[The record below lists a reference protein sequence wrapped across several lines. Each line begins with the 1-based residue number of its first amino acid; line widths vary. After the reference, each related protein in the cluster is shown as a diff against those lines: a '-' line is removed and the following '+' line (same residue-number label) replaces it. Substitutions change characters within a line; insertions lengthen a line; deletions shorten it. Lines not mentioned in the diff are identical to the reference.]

1 MKKIGRML
9 AALLTAVL
17 LCAAMGVLFVA
28 CGEGTEEPPQTD
40 PVKVA
45 DGIDFDLA
53 VGAERELAV
62 ADYITAN
69 GNTVSA
75 AAAPE
80 GVVTASVA
88 EGVLTVAAVKSGT
101 AQVKLTCGTVEVTFS
116 VTVYNVY
123 TVTVGSETTQ
133 VREGGTFELP
143 AAIAPE
149 DQNFEFVAWQVG
161 QEQKQPG
168 AEITVNENL
177 TITAVTRRKA
187 PVKVKDG
194 ETFVI
199 AFGGNKQITVA
210 DYITTYGNAVSAS
223 VTPEG
228 IVAASVAGGVLTVTA
243 IRSGEAKVTL
253 SCGEVEAVFGFTVQ
267 KPDVDA
273 PAYANGT
280 ISFDLFNAASGSFTF
295 VPTAPEGVSYTYAY
309 SLAEQDGNAQIS
321 DGALTYTATEPVSK
335 VLTVN
340 VTATATVSGETIEKQ
355 GSFTV
360 TITVTDTTPAVIE
373 SAIAA
378 DGTVD
383 LYDHADGYTIDLTAN
398 IENAGNVTS
407 YTVAVGDEEAA
418 PVENA
423 EEYVFTGS
431 YSDTAQQVTLTVTA
445 LFGEKSV
452 SYTYTL
458 SVIDSTAYRMPNGA
472 LEDVTGWSGMTGIF
486 SNNSTYWDK
495 HETNNDG
502 YYYVGVD
509 GATDTLSG
517 TETVTSPT
525 FVVGGSGWITFKLG
539 SMRPNEGTTLRNIYL
554 EVVEDAADGDDV
566 VLARVRNILF
576 KDPEAALRLNDYKL
590 DLSAYKGKTV
600 YLRAVDNEKGD
611 NFRSL
616 YLDSFVTWYAAEPAA
631 DTYTDLSKAYYLD
644 TAVAL
649 DLAAIN
655 TATVV
660 PVLLSEGLLN
670 KEYTY
675 TASVSKDGLTAE
687 GLTLTAT
694 KSGVYTVT
702 YTVSDGEEPIG
713 SFSVTVT
720 VTNTTQLPEFE
731 NTTKDYA
738 YGEWQSGTPVQVALP
753 ADGERFS
760 YSYSVSAGEASIDGG
775 TLTCTPLAAGS
786 VQITVTVTLTDKKH
800 TVTDLPTRS
809 FTVTLNFADSEI
821 TLAYGNSISVAFDV
835 NDAEIVD
842 KKEYTLD
849 FAKYL
854 VIPIGKTVSYA
865 VTMNEKD
872 IEFDGSS
879 YTLVFAELN
888 LGETEQEFVFAVTA
902 TSGKTQLEYTVTL
915 HIKDTYQYRLYNG
928 GFDLDL
934 DGWKLDGTMD
944 GAENDAALGGISEE
958 TGYWENDPSGVDPL
972 FYNDG
977 KFFSAYAY
985 TPGAT
990 ERATGTLRSSNFII
1004 GGSGWITYKLGGAKN
1019 IEQVYLEV
1027 VSADRE
1033 KRVKLPNFDWS
1044 NNAGSLVRGCTLV
1057 SYRADLIEYGF
1068 TRGEEVYLLLTDNGT
1083 NDYGL
1088 FFLDSVVTYYP
1099 VGSEPDDSFNLVSK
1113 YRLYNGGFETGSLMG
1128 WELTGDI
1135 GVVTDDDNYWND
1147 PNRVYGKNGKYLFS
1161 WYKNGDGVERENAT
1175 GTLQSRVFTLKQD
1188 AIVSF
1193 LLGGGQTGVSLEFVR
1208 PAADGA
1214 GEEVLARFTNQL
1226 FNQLLDNNG
1235 RLMSYYYQFDLKEDT
1250 QCFVR
1255 VIDEAADD
1263 AGSWRCFALDGVET
1277 NLAAKPDGYN
1287 LAVNQLSADV

>member
-1 MKKIGRML
+1 ML
-9 AALLTAVL
+9 TIAALSSGKT
-17 LCAAMGVLFVA
+17 
-28 CGEGTEEPPQTD
+28 
-40 PVKVA
+40 
-45 DGIDFDLA
+45 
-53 VGAERELAV
+53 
-62 ADYITAN
+62 
-69 GNTVSA
+69 TV
-75 AAAPE
+75 
-80 GVVTASVA
+80 T
-88 EGVLTVAAVKSGT
+88 
-101 AQVKLTCGTVEVTFS
+101 LTCGDVTVTFA
-116 VTVYNVY
+116 VTVA
-123 TVTVGSETTQ
+123 
-133 VREGGTFELP
+133 LP
-143 AAIAPE
+143 E
-149 DQNFEFVAWQVG
+149 VA
-161 QEQKQPG
+161 
-168 AEITVNENL
+168 
-177 TITAVTRRKA
+177 A
-187 PVKVKDG
+187 PVFK
-194 ETFVI
+194 
-199 AFGGNKQITVA
+199 
-210 DYITTYGNAVSAS
+210 
-223 VTPEG
+223 
-228 IVAASVAGGVLTVTA
+228 
-243 IRSGEAKVTL
+243 
-253 SCGEVEAVFGFTVQ
+253 
-267 KPDVDA
+267 
-273 PAYANGT
+273 NGA
-280 ISFDLFNAASGSFTF
+280 ISFDLFETNSGSYTF

-616 YLDSFVTWYAAEPAA
+616 YLDAFVTWYDAEPA

-644 TAVAL
+644 TAAAF
-649 DLAAIN
+649 DLAQTN

-675 TASVSKDGLTAE
+675 AAKFEGDGLTAV
-687 GLTLTAT
+687 GLTLKAT

-702 YTVSDGEEPIG
+702 YTVSYGEEEIG

-720 VTNTTQLPEFE
+720 VTNTTPLPEFE
-731 NTTKDYA
+731 NAVHSYA
-738 YGEWQSGTPVQVALP
+738 YGVWETGRAVNVTLP
-753 ADGERFS
+753 EDGERFS
-760 YSYSVSAGEASIDGG
+760 YSYSVSEGTASIDGR
-775 TLTCTPLAAGS
+775 TLTYTPSAAGS
-786 VQITVTVTLTDKKH
+786 VQITVTVTLTDKKY
-800 TVTDLPTRS
+800 TVTDLPTLS

-821 TLAYGNSISVAFDV
+821 TLAGGNNISVAFDV
-835 NDAEIVD
+835 NDAEIAD
-842 KKEYTLD
+842 KEVYTLD
-849 FAKYL
+849 FADYL
-854 VIPIGKTVSYA
+854 VIPVGKTVSYA
-865 VTMNEKD
+865 VTMNEKS
-872 IEFDGSS
+872 IVLDGSS
-879 YTLVFAELN
+879 YTLVFAELELN
-888 LGETEQEFVFAVTA
+888 ETEQEFVFAVTA
-902 TSGKTQLEYTVTL
+902 KSGEKQLEYTVTL

-934 DGWKLDGTMD
+934 DGWKLDGMMD
-944 GAENDAALGGISEE
+944 GEKNDAALGGISEA
-958 TGYWENDPSGVDPL
+958 TGYWENETVPPV
-972 FYNDG
+972 FNNDG
-977 KFFSAYAY
+977 KFFSAYAE
-985 TPGAT
+985 GAA
-990 ERATGTLRSSNFII
+990 EGATGTLRSANFII

-1027 VSADRE
+1027 VSADDGA
-1033 KRVKLPNFDWS
+1033 KRVTLPNFDWS
-1044 NNAGSLVRGCTLV
+1044 DNAGSLVRGCTLV
-1057 SYRADLIEYGF
+1057 SYKANLLEYGF
-1068 TRGEEVYLLLTDNGT
+1068 ARGDKVYLRVTDNGNST
-1083 NDYGL
+1083 GDYGL

-1128 WELTGDI
+1128 WTLEGNI

-1147 PNRVYGKNGKYLFS
+1147 PNNVYGKNGRYLFS
-1161 WYKNGDGVERENAT
+1161 WYTNVDGVSRENAT
-1175 GTLQSRVFTLKQD
+1175 GTLQSRVFTLKKN

-1226 FNQLLDNNG
+1226 FDQLFDNNG

-1255 VIDEAADD
+1255 VIDQVATDEGA
-1263 AGSWRCFALDGVET
+1263 WRCFALDGVET
-1277 NLAAKPDGYN
+1277 YLAKAPAGYN

>member
-1 MKKIGRML
+1 MKKIGKKL
-9 AALLTAVL
+9 AALLAAVL
-17 LCAAMGVLFVA
+17 LCAAMGVLFAA
-28 CGEGTEEPPQTD
+28 CEEGTEEPPQTD

-53 VGAERELAV
+53 VGAEREFAV

-161 QEQKQPG
+161 SEQKQPG
-168 AEITVNENL
+168 AEITVNANL
-177 TITAVTRRKA
+177 TITAATRRKA

-194 ETFVI
+194 EPFEL

-210 DYITTYGNAVSAS
+210 DYITTYGNEVTAS
-223 VTPEG
+223 VGTEG
-228 IVAASVAGGVLTVTA
+228 IVTANVAGGVLTVTA

-418 PVENA
+418 SVENA

-472 LEDVTGWSGMTGIF
+472 LEDVTGWTGMSGGF
-486 SNNSTYWDK
+486 SEDGTYFGK
-495 HETNNDG
+495 YPVNNDG
-502 YYYVGVD
+502 RYYVGID
-509 GATDTLSG
+509 KG
-517 TETVTSPT
+517 TETVVSPS
-525 FVVGGSGWITFKLG
+525 FVVGNSGWITFKLG
-539 SMRPNEGTTLRNIYL
+539 SMRPNSGSELRNIYL
-554 EVVEDAADGDDV
+554 EVVKYSVEGEGE
-566 VLARVRNILF
+566 VLARVRNVLF
-576 KDPEAALRLNDYKL
+576 ADPAAALKLHDYKL
-590 DLSAYKGKTV
+590 DLSQFKGNSV
-600 YLRAVDNEKGD
+600 FIRAVDQEVGE

-616 YLDSFVTWYAAEPAA
+616 YLDAFVTWYDAEPA
-631 DTYTDLSKAYYLD
+631 DTYTDLTHAFWLD
-644 TAVAL
+644 AEVAF
-649 DLAAIN
+649 DLAKTN
-655 TATVV
+655 TAQVT
-660 PVLLSEGLLN
+660 PVFLSEGVLGVQ
-670 KEYTY
+670 YTY
-675 TASVSKDGLTAE
+675 AAEISESGLTAD
-687 GLTLTAT
+687 GLALKAT

-702 YTVSDGEEPIG
+702 YTVSYGGEPIG

-731 NTTKDYA
+731 NAVHSYA
-738 YGEWQSGTPVQVALP
+738 YDKWETGRAVNVTLP
-753 ADGERFS
+753 EDGERFS
-760 YSYSVSAGEASIDGG
+760 YSYSVSAGEASIDGK
-775 TLTCTPLAAGS
+775 TLTYTPSAAGS
-786 VQITVTVTLTDKKH
+786 VQITVTVTLTDKNY

-821 TLAYGNSISVAFDV
+821 TLADGESISVAFDV
-835 NDAEIVD
+835 NDAEVTD
-842 KKEYTLD
+842 KTEYTLD
-849 FAKYL
+849 FAQYL
-854 VIPIGKTVSYA
+854 VIPADKTVSYA
-865 VTMNEKD
+865 VKMNEEN
-872 IEFDGSS
+872 ITLNGSS
-879 YTLVFAELN
+879 YTLVFAGLELN
-888 LGETEQEFVFAVTA
+888 ETEQEFVFAVTA
-902 TSGKTQLEYTVTL
+902 TSGKKQLEYTVTL
-915 HIKDTYQYRLYNG
+915 RIKDTYQYRLFNG

-934 DGWKLDGTMD
+934 DGWTLDGTMD
-944 GAENDAALGGISEE
+944 NEKNDAALGGISEA
-958 TGYWENDPSGVDPL
+958 TGYWENETVPPV
-972 FYNDG
+972 FNNDG
-977 KFFSAYAY
+977 KFFSAYAE
-985 TPGAT
+985 GAA
-990 ERATGTLRSSNFII
+990 ESATGTLRSANFVI
-1004 GGSGWITYKLGGAKN
+1004 GGSGWITYKLGGARN
-1019 IEQVYLEV
+1019 IEQVYLEI
-1027 VSADRE
+1027 VSADDA
-1033 KRVKLPNFDWS
+1033 KRVTLPNFDWS
-1044 NNAGSLVRGCTLV
+1044 DVAGSTVRGCTLV
-1057 SYRADLIEYGF
+1057 AYKANLLDYGF
-1068 TRGEEVYLLLTDNGT
+1068 ARGDKVYLRVTDNGNST
-1083 NDYGL
+1083 GDYGL

-1099 VGSEPDDSFNLVSK
+1099 IGSEPDDSFNLVSK
-1113 YRLYNGGFETGSLMG
+1113 YRLFNGGFETGSLMG
-1128 WELTGDI
+1128 WELTGEI

-1147 PNRVYGKNGKYLFS
+1147 PNNVYGKNGRYLFS
-1161 WYKNGDGVERENAT
+1161 WYTNGDRVSREDAT
-1175 GTLQSRVFTLKQD
+1175 GTLQSRVFTLKKN

-1214 GEEVLARFTNQL
+1214 GEQVLARFTNQL
-1226 FNQLLDNNG
+1226 FDQLLDNNG
-1235 RLMSYYYQFDLKEDT
+1235 RLMSYYYQFDLQEDT

-1255 VIDEAADD
+1255 VIDQAATDEG
-1263 AGSWRCFALDGVET
+1263 AWRCFALDGVET
-1277 NLAAKPDGYN
+1277 NLAKAPEGYN
-1287 LAVNQLSADV
+1287 LAVNQLSANV

>member
-53 VGAERELAV
+53 VGAEREFAV

-75 AAAPE
+75 SSAEETVASAAVE
-80 GVVTASVA
+80 GGT
-88 EGVLTVAAVKSGT
+88 LTVSALSAGETTVT
-101 AQVKLTCGTVEVTFS
+101 LTCGEVTVTFG
-116 VTVYNVY
+116 VTVYRTF
-123 TVTVGSETTQ
+123 TVSVDGEETQ

-590 DLSAYKGKTV
+590 DLSQYKGKTV
-600 YLRAVDNEKGD
+600 FIRAVDQEAGGD
-611 NFRSL
+611 FRSL
-616 YLDSFVTWYAAEPAA
+616 YLDAFVTWYDAEPA

-644 TAVAL
+644 TAAAF
-649 DLAAIN
+649 DLAQTN

-675 TASVSKDGLTAE
+675 AAKFEGDGLTAV
-687 GLTLTAT
+687 GLTLTAE

-702 YTVSDGEEPIG
+702 YTVSDGEEEIG

-720 VTNTTQLPEFE
+720 VTNTTPLPEFE
-731 NTTKDYA
+731 NAVHNYA
-738 YGEWQSGTPVQVALP
+738 YGKWETGAAVNVTLP
-753 ADGERFS
+753 EDGERFS
-760 YSYSVSAGEASIDGG
+760 YSYSVSAGEASIDGK
-775 TLTCTPLAAGS
+775 TLTYTPSAAGS
-786 VQITVTVTLTDKKH
+786 VQITVTVTLKDEKY

-821 TLAYGNSISVAFDV
+821 TLADSNSISVAFDV

-842 KKEYTLD
+842 KEAYTLN
-849 FAKYL
+849 FAHYL
-854 VIPIGKTVSYA
+854 VIPVGKTVSYA
-865 VTMNEKD
+865 VTMNEKS
-872 IEFDGSS
+872 IVLDGSS
-879 YTLVFAELN
+879 YTLVFAKLELN
-888 LGETEQEFVFAVTA
+888 ETEQEFVFAVTA
-902 TSGKTQLEYTVTL
+902 TSGGKQLEYTVTL

-934 DGWKLDGTMD
+934 DGWTLDGMMD
-944 GAENDAALGGISEE
+944 GEKNDAALGGISEA
-958 TGYWENDPSGVDPL
+958 TGYWENETVPPV
-972 FYNDG
+972 FNNDG

-985 TPGAT
+985 TPGET

-1027 VSADRE
+1027 VSADGA

-1068 TRGEEVYLLLTDNGT
+1068 TLGEEVYLLLTDNGA

-1135 GVVTDDDNYWND
+1135 GVVSQDSTYWNNPD
-1147 PNRVYGKNGKYLFS
+1147 HVYGKEGEYLFTWWS
-1161 WYKNGDGVERENAT
+1161 WDAQANEGKGDEVNREGNT
-1175 GTLQSRVFTLKQD
+1175 GTLKSSAFTLRAG

-1193 LLGGGQTGVSLEFVR
+1193 LFGGGVDNEEIYLEFVN
-1208 PAADGA
+1208 AETD
-1214 GEEVLARFTNQL
+1214 EVLAKF
-1226 FNQLLDNNG
+1226 FNTSPSDG
-1235 RLMSYYYQFDLKEDT
+1235 RLVKYWYEFAEVSEDT
-1250 QCFVR
+1250 QCYIR
-1255 VIDEAADD
+1255 VTDNAK
-1263 AGSWRCFALDGVET
+1263 GGWGCFALDGVET
-1277 NLAAKPDGYN
+1277 NLAAKPAGYN

>member
-9 AALLTAVL
+9 AALLAAVL
-17 LCAAMGVLFVA
+17 LCAAMGVLFAA

-53 VGAERELAV
+53 VGAEREFAV

-75 AAAPE
+75 SSMEETVASAAVE
-80 GVVTASVA
+80 GGT
-88 EGVLTVAAVKSGT
+88 LTVSALSAGETDVT
-101 AQVKLTCGTVEVTFS
+101 LTCGEVTVTFG
-116 VTVYNVY
+116 VTVY
-123 TVTVGSETTQ
+123 E
-133 VREGGTFELP
+133 
-143 AAIAPE
+143 
-149 DQNFEFVAWQVG
+149 
-161 QEQKQPG
+161 
-168 AEITVNENL
+168 
-177 TITAVTRRKA
+177 RKA

-194 ETFVI
+194 EAIEI
-199 AFGGNKQITVA
+199 AFGGSEQRNVA
-210 DYITTYGNAVSAS
+210 DYITTYGNAVSVLS
-223 VTPEG
+223 EEEG
-228 IVAASVAGGVLTVTA
+228 TATAEVEDGVLTIAAVS
-243 IRSGEAKVTL
+243 SGETTVTL
-253 SCGEVEAVFGFTVQ
+253 TCGEVTVTFTVTVAL
-267 KPDVDA
+267 PEVEA
-273 PAYANGT
+273 PVFENGA
-280 ISFDLFNAASGSFTF
+280 ISFDLFETGSGSYTF
-295 VPTAPEGVSYTYAY
+295 GITAPEGVSYTYAY

-644 TAVAL
+644 TAAAF
-649 DLAAIN
+649 DLAQTN

-675 TASVSKDGLTAE
+675 AAKFEGDGLTAV
-687 GLTLTAT
+687 GLTLTAE

-702 YTVSDGEEPIG
+702 YTVSYGEEEIG

-720 VTNTTQLPEFE
+720 VTNTTPLPEFE
-731 NTTKDYA
+731 NAVHSYA
-738 YGEWQSGTPVQVALP
+738 YGEWQADRAVEVPLP
-753 ADGERFS
+753 EDGERFS
-760 YSYSVSAGEASIDGG
+760 YSYSVSEGTASIDGK
-775 TLTCTPLAAGS
+775 TLTYTPSAAGS
-786 VQITVTVTLTDKKH
+786 VQITVTVTLMDKKY
-800 TVTDLPTRS
+800 TVTDLPTLS
-809 FTVTLNFADSEI
+809 FTVTLNFADNEI
-821 TLAYGNSISVAFDV
+821 TLAGGNNISVAFDV
-835 NDAEIVD
+835 NDAEIAD
-842 KKEYTLD
+842 KEVYTLD
-849 FAKYL
+849 FADYL
-854 VIPIGKTVSYA
+854 VIPVGKTVSYA
-865 VTMNEKD
+865 VTMNGAG

-879 YTLVFAELN
+879 YTLVFAGLELN
-888 LGETEQEFVFAVTA
+888 ETEQEFVFAVTA

-915 HIKDTYQYRLYNG
+915 RIKDTYQYRLYNG

-934 DGWKLDGTMD
+934 DGWKLDGMMD
-944 GAENDAALGGISEE
+944 NEKNDAALGGISEA
-958 TGYWENDPSGVDPL
+958 TGYWENETVPPV
-972 FYNDG
+972 FNNDG

-985 TPGAT
+985 TPGET

-1027 VSADRE
+1027 VSADDGA

-1068 TRGEEVYLLLTDNGT
+1068 TRGEEVYLLLTDNGA

-1135 GVVTDDDNYWND
+1135 GVVSQDSTYWNNPD
-1147 PNRVYGKNGKYLFS
+1147 HVYGKEGEYLFTWWS
-1161 WYKNGDGVERENAT
+1161 WDAQANDGAGAEVKREGNT
-1175 GTLQSRVFTLKQD
+1175 GTLKSRVFTLKKD

-1193 LLGGGQTGVSLEFVR
+1193 LFGGGGGNQNIYLEFVN
-1208 PAADGA
+1208 AETD
-1214 GEEVLARFTNQL
+1214 EVLAKF
-1226 FNQLLDNNG
+1226 FNTSPSDG
-1235 RLMSYYYQFDLKEDT
+1235 RLVKYWYKFAEVSEDT
-1250 QCFVR
+1250 QCYIR
-1255 VIDEAADD
+1255 VTDNAAS
-1263 AGSWRCFALDGVET
+1263 GWGCFALDGVET

>member
-17 LCAAMGVLFVA
+17 LCTAMGVLFAA

-53 VGAERELAV
+53 VGAEREFAV

-194 ETFVI
+194 EPFEL

-702 YTVSDGEEPIG
+702 YTVSDGEEEIG

-821 TLAYGNSISVAFDV
+821 TLADGDSISVAFDV
-835 NDAEIVD
+835 NDAEITD
-842 KKEYTLD
+842 KKAYTLD
-849 FAKYL
+849 FAQYL
-854 VIPIGKTVSYA
+854 VIPADKTVSYT
-865 VTMNEKD
+865 VKMNKED
-872 IEFDGSS
+872 IVLGGSS
-879 YTLVFAELN
+879 YTLVFADLE

-902 TSGKTQLEYTVTL
+902 TSGGKQLEYTVTL
-915 HIKDTYQYRLYNG
+915 RIKDTYQYRLYNG

-934 DGWKLDGTMD
+934 DGWTLDGMMD
-944 GAENDAALGGISEE
+944 GEKNDAALGGISEE

-977 KFFSAYAY
+977 KFFSAYAA
-985 TPGAT
+985 GAA
-990 ERATGTLRSSNFII
+990 ESATGTLRSANFVI

-1027 VSADRE
+1027 VSADGA
-1033 KRVKLPNFDWS
+1033 KRVTLPNFDWS
-1044 NNAGSLVRGCTLV
+1044 DNAGSLVRGCTLV
-1057 SYRADLIEYGF
+1057 SYKANLLEYGF
-1068 TRGEEVYLLLTDNGT
+1068 ARGDKVYLRVTDNGNST
-1083 NDYGL
+1083 GDYGL

-1128 WELTGDI
+1128 WELTGNI

-1147 PNRVYGKNGKYLFS
+1147 PNNVYNKNGRYLFS
-1161 WYKNGDGVERENAT
+1161 WYTNEDRVSREDAT
-1175 GTLQSRVFTLKQD
+1175 GTLQSRVFTLKKN

-1226 FNQLLDNNG
+1226 FKDG
-1235 RLMSYYYQFDLKEDT
+1235 RLISYYYQFDLQEDT

-1255 VIDEAADD
+1255 VIDQAADD
-1263 AGSWRCFALDGVET
+1263 EGIWRCFALDGVET
-1277 NLAAKPDGYN
+1277 NLAAAPEGYN

>member
-9 AALLTAVL
+9 AALLAAVL

-53 VGAERELAV
+53 VGAEREFAV

-75 AAAPE
+75 SSAEETVASAAVE
-80 GVVTASVA
+80 GGT
-88 EGVLTVAAVKSGT
+88 LTVSALSAGETDVT
-101 AQVKLTCGTVEVTFS
+101 LTCGDVTVTFG
-116 VTVYNVY
+116 VTVYRTF
-123 TVTVGSETTQ
+123 TVSVDGEETQ

-644 TAVAL
+644 TAAAF
-649 DLAAIN
+649 DLAQTN

-675 TASVSKDGLTAE
+675 AAKFEGDGLTAD
-687 GLTLTAT
+687 GLALKAT

-702 YTVSDGEEPIG
+702 YTVSYGEEEIG

-720 VTNTTQLPEFE
+720 VTNTTPLPEFE
-731 NTTKDYA
+731 NAVHSYA
-738 YGEWQSGTPVQVALP
+738 YGEWQADTAVEVPLP
-753 ADGERFS
+753 EDGKRFS
-760 YSYSVSAGEASIDGG
+760 YSYSVSAGEASIDGK
-775 TLTCTPLAAGS
+775 TLTYTPSTAGS
-786 VQITVTVTLTDKKH
+786 VQITVTVTLKDEKY
-800 TVTDLPTRS
+800 TVTDLPTLS

-821 TLAYGNSISVAFDV
+821 ALADGDSISVAFDV
-835 NDAEIVD
+835 NDAEIAD
-842 KKEYTLD
+842 KEAYTLD
-849 FAKYL
+849 FARYL
-854 VIPIGKTVSYA
+854 VIPADKTVSYA
-865 VTMNEKD
+865 VTMNEKS
-872 IEFDGSS
+872 IVLDGSS
-879 YTLVFAELN
+879 YTLVFAKLELN
-888 LGETEQEFVFAVTA
+888 ETEQEFVFAVTA
-902 TSGKTQLEYTVTL
+902 TSGGKQLEYTVTL

-934 DGWKLDGTMD
+934 DGWTLNGTMD
-944 GAENDAALGGISEE
+944 NEKNDAALGGISEE

-985 TPGAT
+985 TPGET

-1044 NNAGSLVRGCTLV
+1044 NNAGNLVRGCTLV

-1147 PNRVYGKNGKYLFS
+1147 PNNVYGKNGRYLFS
-1161 WYKNGDGVERENAT
+1161 WYTNEDRVSREDAT
-1175 GTLQSRVFTLKQD
+1175 GTLQSRVFTLKKN

-1193 LLGGGQTGVSLEFVR
+1193 LLGGGLTGVSLEFVR

-1214 GEEVLARFTNQL
+1214 GEEVLARFTNQQ
-1226 FNQLLDNNG
+1226 FDDG
-1235 RLMSYYYQFDLKEDT
+1235 RLISYYYQFDLGEDT

-1255 VIDEAADD
+1255 VIDQAADD
-1263 AGSWRCFALDGVET
+1263 EGIWRCFALDGVET
-1277 NLAAKPDGYN
+1277 YLAKAPAGYKP
-1287 LAVNQLSADV
+1287 AVNQLSADV

>member
-9 AALLTAVL
+9 AALLAAVL

-53 VGAERELAV
+53 VGAEREFAV

-75 AAAPE
+75 SSAEEMVASAAVEGGTLTVSAVSSGKTTVTLTCGDVTVTFGVTVYRTFTVSVDGEETQVREGGTFELPAAIAPE
-80 GVVTASVA
+80 DQNFEFVAWQVGQEQKQPGAEITVNENLTITAVTRRKAPVKVKDGETFVIAFGGNKQITVADYITTYGNEVTASVGTEGIVTANVA
-88 EGVLTVAAVKSGT
+88 EGTLTVAADAKGEAEVTLS
-101 AQVKLTCGTVEVTFS
+101 CGEVEVTFS

-458 SVIDSTAYRMPNGA
+458 SVIDSTAYR
-472 LEDVTGWSGMTGIF
+472 
-486 SNNSTYWDK
+486 
-495 HETNNDG
+495 
-502 YYYVGVD
+502 
-509 GATDTLSG
+509 
-517 TETVTSPT
+517 
-525 FVVGGSGWITFKLG
+525 
-539 SMRPNEGTTLRNIYL
+539 
-554 EVVEDAADGDDV
+554 
-566 VLARVRNILF
+566 
-576 KDPEAALRLNDYKL
+576 
-590 DLSAYKGKTV
+590 
-600 YLRAVDNEKGD
+600 
-611 NFRSL
+611 
-616 YLDSFVTWYAAEPAA
+616 
-631 DTYTDLSKAYYLD
+631 
-644 TAVAL
+644 
-649 DLAAIN
+649 
-655 TATVV
+655 
-660 PVLLSEGLLN
+660 
-670 KEYTY
+670 
-675 TASVSKDGLTAE
+675 
-687 GLTLTAT
+687 
-694 KSGVYTVT
+694 
-702 YTVSDGEEPIG
+702 
-713 SFSVTVT
+713 
-720 VTNTTQLPEFE
+720 
-731 NTTKDYA
+731 
-738 YGEWQSGTPVQVALP
+738 
-753 ADGERFS
+753 
-760 YSYSVSAGEASIDGG
+760 
-775 TLTCTPLAAGS
+775 
-786 VQITVTVTLTDKKH
+786 
-800 TVTDLPTRS
+800 
-809 FTVTLNFADSEI
+809 
-821 TLAYGNSISVAFDV
+821 
-835 NDAEIVD
+835 
-842 KKEYTLD
+842 
-849 FAKYL
+849 
-854 VIPIGKTVSYA
+854 
-865 VTMNEKD
+865 
-872 IEFDGSS
+872 
-879 YTLVFAELN
+879 
-888 LGETEQEFVFAVTA
+888 
-902 TSGKTQLEYTVTL
+902 
-915 HIKDTYQYRLYNG
+915 LYNG

-934 DGWKLDGTMD
+934 DGWTLDGMMD
-944 GAENDAALGGISEE
+944 GEENDAALGGISEA
-958 TGYWENDPSGVDPL
+958 TGYWENETVPPV
-972 FYNDG
+972 FNNDG

-985 TPGAT
+985 TPGET
-990 ERATGTLRSSNFII
+990 ERATGTLCSSNFII

-1027 VSADRE
+1027 VSADRA

-1068 TRGEEVYLLLTDNGT
+1068 TRGEEVYLLLTDNGNST
-1083 NDYGL
+1083 GDYGL

-1147 PNRVYGKNGKYLFS
+1147 PNNVYGKNGRYLFS
-1161 WYKNGDGVERENAT
+1161 WYTNVDGVSRENAT
-1175 GTLQSRVFTLKQD
+1175 GTLQSRVFTLKKN

-1193 LLGGGQTGVSLEFVR
+1193 LLGGGLTGVSLEFVR

-1214 GEEVLARFTNQL
+1214 GEQVLARFTNQL
-1226 FNQLLDNNG
+1226 FDQLFDNNG

-1255 VIDEAADD
+1255 VIDQVATDEGA
-1263 AGSWRCFALDGVET
+1263 WRCFALDGVET

>member
-1 MKKIGRML
+1 MKKIGKKL
-9 AALLTAVL
+9 AALLAAVL
-17 LCAAMGVLFVA
+17 LCAAMGVLFAA
-28 CGEGTEEPPQTD
+28 CEEGTEETPQTD

-62 ADYITAN
+62 ADYITVN

-75 AAAPE
+75 SSAKETVATAAVE
-80 GVVTASVA
+80 GGT
-88 EGVLTVAAVKSGT
+88 LTVSAVSAGEAT
-101 AQVKLTCGTVEVTFS
+101 VTLTCGEVSVSFG
-116 VTVYNVY
+116 VTVYRTF
-123 TVTVGSETTQ
+123 TVSVDGEETQ
-133 VREGGTFELP
+133 VRENGTFTLP

-161 QEQKQPG
+161 SEQKQPG
-168 AEITVNENL
+168 AEITVNANL
-177 TITAVTRRKA
+177 TITAATRRKA

-194 ETFVI
+194 EPFEL

-458 SVIDSTAYRMPNGA
+458 SVIDSTAYRMQNGA
-472 LEDVTGWSGMTGIF
+472 LENSTGWTGMTGSF
-486 SNNSTYWDK
+486 SEDGTYFGK
-495 HETNNDG
+495 YPVNNDG

-509 GATDTLSG
+509 GATETLSG

-539 SMRPNEGTTLRNIYL
+539 SMKPNDADGLRDIYL
-554 EVVEDAADGDDV
+554 EIVDAEEET
-566 VLARVRNILF
+566 VLARVRNVLF
-576 KDPEAALRLNDYKL
+576 ADPAAALKLNDYKL
-590 DLSAYKGKTV
+590 DLSQFKGNSV
-600 YLRAVDNEKGD
+600 FIRAVDQEVGE

-616 YLDSFVTWYAAEPAA
+616 YLDAFVTWYAAEPAA

-649 DLAAIN
+649 DLAATN

-660 PVLLSEGLLN
+660 PVQLSEGLLN

-675 TASVSKDGLTAE
+675 TASVSEDGLTAE

-694 KSGVYTVT
+694 KSGKYTVT

-731 NTTKDYA
+731 NAVHSYA
-738 YGEWQSGTPVQVALP
+738 YGVWKAGTAVNVTLP
-753 ADGERFS
+753 EDGERFS
-760 YSYSVSAGEASIDGG
+760 YSYSVSAGEASIDGK
-775 TLTCTPLAAGS
+775 TLTYTPSAAGS
-786 VQITVTVTLTDKKH
+786 VQITVTVTLKDEKY

-821 TLAYGNSISVAFDV
+821 TLADGASISVAFDV

-849 FAKYL
+849 FSKYL
-854 VIPIGKTVSYA
+854 LIPEDKTVSYA
-865 VTMNEKD
+865 VTMNEED
-872 IEFDGSS
+872 IVLGGSS
-879 YTLVFAELN
+879 YTLVFAGLELN
-888 LGETEQEFVFAVTA
+888 ETEQEFVFAVTA

-934 DGWKLDGTMD
+934 DGWTLDGMMD
-944 GAENDAALGGISEE
+944 NKKNDAALGGISEA
-958 TGYWENDPSGVDPL
+958 TGYWENETVPPV
-972 FYNDG
+972 FNNDG

-1027 VSADRE
+1027 VSADGA
-1033 KRVKLPNFDWS
+1033 KRVKLLNFDWS

-1057 SYRADLIEYGF
+1057 SYRANLIEYGF
-1068 TRGEEVYLLLTDNGT
+1068 TLGEEVYLLLTDNGA

-1147 PNRVYGKNGKYLFS
+1147 PNNVYGKNGRYLFS
-1161 WYKNGDGVERENAT
+1161 WYTNGDGLSREDAT
-1175 GTLQSRVFTLKQD
+1175 GTLQSRVFTLKKN

-1214 GEEVLARFTNQL
+1214 GEQVLARFTNQL
-1226 FNQLLDNNG
+1226 FDDG
-1235 RLMSYYYQFDLKEDT
+1235 RLISYYYQFNLQKDT

-1255 VIDEAADD
+1255 VIDQAAADEG
-1263 AGSWRCFALDGVET
+1263 AWRCFALDGVET

-1287 LAVNQLSADV
+1287 FAVNQLSADV